1 MCVFLVQFTSELMDS
16 MMIPA
21 SVKVYCEASSLVV
34 EWSHDVCRFLLKWF
48 KLNPFRSSR
57 EAAKDI
63 RNIDKSIGMSLIEI
77 YFISFSTTYLFG
89 LSLHWI
95 VFVPLMCERSWEFLS
110 SCKTK
115 KHYKP
120 FLYYWAM
127 KSLEDAFSLIKVSYI
142 VAIFSLYSITIPSEP
157 QL

>member
-1 MCVFLVQFTSELMDS
+1 MDS
-16 MMIPA
+16 MTIPA

-89 LSLHWI
+89 LSLH
-95 VFVPLMCERSWEFLS
+95 
-110 SCKTK
+110 
-115 KHYKP
+115 
-120 FLYYWAM
+120 
-127 KSLEDAFSLIKVSYI
+127 
-142 VAIFSLYSITIPSEP
+142 
-157 QL
+157 